1 MNNNDV
7 RVRFAPS
14 PTGDLHLGSAR
25 TALFNWLYAKH
36 TGGKLILRIEDT
48 DKERS
53 TDEAVSSLLAD
64 LSWLGIDY
72 DEGAFYQSERDD
84 LYNNYLNILLMSDKA
99 YEKDG
104 AVWFKLDGE
113 RSIKFDHYTQ
123 TDYEHVDSDIIAF
136 TDVLK
141 GTVTRAVNRD
151 FVLRRS
157 DGNYGFHFTN
167 VVDDITMRI
176 THVIRGDDHLS
187 NTPKHVLL
195 YKALGKLPP
204 IFCHIPLVL
213 KPVGTGKG
221 KLGKRDGGATIGG
234 YFKDKYHPQ
243 ALVNYIALLGWNP
256 KCEKEIMDMDE
267 LAQRFDFKGLN
278 KSAARFDPVK
288 LKSFDRKY
296 KAKQ

>member
-48 DKERS
+48 DKKRS

-113 RSIKFDHYTQ
+113 RRGAYDAWNNER
-123 TDYEHVDSDIIAF
+123 YEKVDSDPITF
-136 TDVLK
+136 TDALR
-141 GTVTRAVNRD
+141 GTVTRSENRD
-151 FVLRRS
+151 FVLRKTGGS
-157 DGNYGFHFTN
+157 YGFHLTN
-167 VVDDITMRI
+167 VVDDIEMRI
-176 THVIRGDDHLS
+176 SHVIRGDDHLS
-187 NTPKHVLL
+187 NTSKHILL
-195 YKALGKLPP
+195 YNAFKRTPP

-288 LKSFDRKY
+288 LKSFDRKW
-296 KAKQ
+296 KAKS